1 VTDLANATRRGVVQR
16 HSLQARLSALPPA
29 GVAVVS
35 GPAGSGKTLLLRS
48 WAEQLAE
55 QVAWVSV
62 EPDERDA
69 QRFWLAVV
77 DELAATSREGVIDRV
92 SPTPTFH
99 GDTVLARLLDELQL
113 LQEPVVL
120 VIDDL
125 HELHSAEALR
135 GLARFVARLPV
146 QLRVVLGTREHMP
159 LGLHGLRL
167 NGGLL
172 ELGAADL
179 RLSLQETH
187 ELVKAAGVTLSDDDV
202 AALHERTEGW
212 AAGVR
217 LATIS
222 LAGHP
227 APARFVKEFSGSER
241 TVAEYLLAEVLE
253 RQPRE
258 VRDLLLRTSVLTRV
272 NGPLADA
279 LSGNRG
285 CEGTLQQLEEANVF
299 LTSTNASRSWF
310 RYHHLFADL
319 LQLELRRTAPTLVDS
334 LHRAAAHW
342 HEQEGDPVE
351 AIRHAQ
357 AARDWPHAG
366 RLLADHLAGLIFEG
380 RVQTLQGL
388 LAAFP
393 RDAVESDAEIALAC
407 GAVRALVGLDEES
420 AVHIATAERL
430 EQTVPGGR
438 RRLFGL
444 RLASSR
450 LLLARRRGD
459 LTTATKELH
468 AVEHALAEA
477 SEPPTAR
484 ELALSSDLEAA
495 ARMNLG
501 IALLWSLR
509 PDEART
515 QLEQALELARRIQ
528 RPFLEIESLAHLAM
542 ADGLS
547 GRPVAG
553 QLETCERAVA
563 IADAHGWSC
572 NPIVAAAFT
581 GGGEALLRLGRF
593 AEAEQWLARSGQT
606 FESDQPETEVVRRAA
621 LGLLRFGQERLEEA
635 LASFRTALRLQR
647 RLVGE
652 HAWTIELVGR
662 KLQAQAAIGESA
674 AAREGLG
681 RMSAEERDWATIR
694 IAAAAVELADE
705 APDEA
710 LRMLAPV
717 LDETARALHPSSAA
731 AEAWLFAAAAR
742 EQQGDQNGAHAAIE
756 RALGLTAPLGIVLPF
771 MLAPVGALLERHVR
785 HGSGHAALLA
795 TILDLRAE
803 AVAHLQDEAGPAP
816 HELTDAELRVVRY
829 LATNLTAPEI
839 ASELFISSNTVRTHM
854 RHIYAKFDAHSRR
867 EAVVYAR
874 DLGLLAQRPGV

>member
-1 VTDLANATRRGVVQR
+1 MPRPLCGVVQR
-16 HSLQARLSALPPA
+16 RSLQARLSALPQA

-48 WAEQLAE
+48 WAQQLAE
-55 QVAWVSV
+55 HVAWVSV

-77 DELAATSREGVIDRV
+77 DELAAMSREGVIARV
-92 SPTPTFH
+92 SPTPTFD
-99 GDTVLARLLDELQL
+99 GDTVLARLLDESHL
-113 LQEPVVL
+113 LQEPIVL

-135 GLARFVARLPV
+135 GLERFLARLPV

-167 NGGLL
+167 NGELL
-172 ELGAADL
+172 ELGAPDL
-179 RLSLQETH
+179 RLSLQETR
-187 ELVKAAGVTLSDDDV
+187 ELVKAAGVTLSDHDV
-202 AALHERTEGW
+202 VALHERTEGW

-217 LATIS
+217 LAAIS
-222 LAGHP
+222 LTGHP
-227 APARFVKEFSGSER
+227 DPGRFVKEFSGSER

-279 LSGNRG
+279 LSGHRG
-285 CEGTLQQLEEANVF
+285 CEGMLQQLEEANVF
-299 LTSTNASRSWF
+299 VTSTDASRSWF

-319 LQLELRRTAPTLVDS
+319 LQLELRRTVPTMVDS

-342 HEQEGDPVE
+342 HEQQGDAVE

-366 RLLADHLAGLIFEG
+366 RLLADHLPSLIFEG
-380 RVQTLQGL
+380 RVEALQGL

-393 RDAVESDAEIALAC
+393 REAVESDAEIALAC
-407 GAVRALVGLDEES
+407 GAVRALVGFVEES
-420 AVHIATAERL
+420 AVHIAMAERL

-438 RRLFGL
+438 RRLFDL
-444 RLASSR
+444 RLASTR
-450 LLLARRRGD
+450 LLLARRGGD
-459 LTTATKELH
+459 LTAATKELH
-468 AVEHALAEA
+468 SVEHALAEA

-484 ELALSSDLEAA
+484 ELALSNDLEAA
-495 ARMNLG
+495 ALMNLG

-515 QLEQALELARRIQ
+515 HLQQALELARWIQ
-528 RPFLEIESLAHLAM
+528 RPFLEIECLAHLAM

-547 GRPVAG
+547 GLPVAR

-563 IADAHGWSC
+563 IADAHGWCS
-572 NPIVAAAFT
+572 NPVVAAPFAI
-581 GGGEALLRLGRF
+581 GGEALLRLGRLP
-593 AEAEQWLARSGQT
+593 EAEQWLARSGQALQ
-606 FESDQPETEVVRRAA
+606 SDQPEIEVIRRVA
-621 LGLLRFGQERLEEA
+621 LGLLRLGQERLDEA
-635 LASFRTALRLQR
+635 LASFRTALRMQG
-647 RLVGE
+647 RLAGE
-652 HAWTIELVGR
+652 HAWTIELAGR
-662 KLQAQAAIGESA
+662 QLQAQAAFGQA
-674 AAREGLG
+674 GQAREGLES
-681 RMSAEERDWATIR
+681 MSAEERDWATIR
-694 IAAAAVELADE
+694 IAASAVELADE

-710 LRMLAPV
+710 LRMLGPV
-717 LDETARALHPSSAA
+717 LAQTARALHPPSAA
-731 AEAWLFAAAAR
+731 AEAWLFAAAAH

-771 MLAPVGALLERHVR
+771 MLAPVGALLERHSR
-785 HGSGHAALLA
+785 HGSAHAALLA

-803 AVAHLQDEAGPAP
+803 AVAHLRDEAGPAP
-816 HELTDAELRVVRY
+816 HDLTDAELRVVRH

-839 ASELFISSNTVRTHM
+839 ASELFISTNTVRTHM
-854 RHIYAKFDAHSRR
+854 RHIYTKLDAHSRR
-867 EAVVYAR
+867 EAVGHAR
-874 DLGLLAQRPGV
+874 GLGLLAQRPGV